1 MTATV
6 DLIHTS
12 TLYPHTQIR
21 ILYPPYIYIYIYLSI
36 YPSPYIDI
44 HSCIHTSKKISKIP
58 WHLHQAL
65 CRRTSFFASF
75 TWKSTENHY
84 FTSEATAKEKHPTR
98 THTYC
103 IYIYNNHLGL
113 CLQPTIVCFINLDMQ
128 MRSTSTCTH
137 INRELFFPWEFSS
150 SWSKSKTSRIFIQSE
165 IPGWSNYVESKH
177 LWIHGIHWWK
187 VKWMV

>member
-1 MTATV
+1 MHTYLQKNLKNSLAPAPSFV
-6 DLIHTS
+6 PQDFILRIFHLEIHRKS
-12 TLYPHTQIR
+12 LLYQWSNCQGKTPHTHTHV
-21 ILYPPYIYIYIYLSI
+21 LY
-36 YPSPYIDI
+36 
-44 HSCIHTSKKISKIP
+44 
-58 WHLHQAL
+58 
-65 CRRTSFFASF
+65 
-75 TWKSTENHY
+75 
-84 FTSEATAKEKHPTR
+84 
-98 THTYC
+98 